1 MSRRLR
7 LIDSVRRGAPRA
19 LGFFALWLV
28 LQGGGLAGAAVGA
41 LTAAAAAWLSLRL
54 LPPDGRRVAVGARVR
69 LALRFP
75 GQSVLAGLDVAR
87 RALAPSLP
95 LQPGLVACRSRLLSG
110 TGRDAFHAYLS
121 LQPGTLPVGMRDEAT
136 LLVHALDTSYPVAAA
151 VSAAER
157 DFAAIPR
164 LADG

>member
-1 MSRRLR
+1 MSGRLR

-28 LQGGGLAGAAVGA
+28 LQGGGLATAAVGA
-41 LTAAAAAWLSLRL
+41 LTAAGAAWLSLWL
-54 LPPDGRRVAVGARVR
+54 LPPGGRRVAVGAPVR

-75 GQSVLAGLDVAR
+75 GQSILAGLDVAR

-95 LQPGLVACRSRLLSG
+95 LQPGLVACRNRIPSG
-110 TGRDAFHAYLS
+110 IGRDAFHAYLS

-136 LLVHALDTSYPVAAA
+136 LLVHALDIGDPVVAA
-151 VSAAER
+151 VSAAES
-157 DFAAIPR
+157 DFAALPR
-164 LADG
+164 HADG